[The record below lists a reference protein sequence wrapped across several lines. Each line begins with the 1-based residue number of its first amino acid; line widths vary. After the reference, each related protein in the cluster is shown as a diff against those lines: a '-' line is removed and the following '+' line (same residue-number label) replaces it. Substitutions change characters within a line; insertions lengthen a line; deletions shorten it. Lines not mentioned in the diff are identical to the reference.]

1 MAHYT
6 EHSTI
11 VHAFGVKGSN
21 LLPIASRFCLRQNR
35 YAIWITGKIQFSER
49 LVKCK
54 MKVNKDTEVIDRE
67 NLEKNVLF
75 NF

>member
-1 MAHYT
+1 MTLYT

-35 YAIWITGKIQFSER
+35 YAIWIKFVKRPNSGPIKRTIMPTALTGKI
-49 LVKCK
+49 
-54 MKVNKDTEVIDRE
+54 N
-67 NLEKNVLF
+67 
-75 NF
+75 NFIPQ